1 MITLAAS
8 LQGVFHRGC
17 VPRVAACG
25 MHAALWAACMSTSS
39 VRLLRKVSSRP
50 CFPTSGH
57 VQCCT
62 ALSSVTVPA
71 VVHSWLSPSV
81 LASCA
86 LPSAQSVLL
95 RPVVLQDISGP
106 DRRRRRCHRHRRRCH
121 HRCGRR
127 RHRRRRRLGR
137 RHHRRDHRRRDRRRR
152 GRRRRGRRRRGR
164 RRGRRRHRGRR
175 RASRRRPL
183 QRQGLSASQP
193 LGLCL
198 CKGAEKPTSSAA
210 GARFL
215 QTQLL
220 GSALT
225 ATTALVV
232 VPPAGG
238 KAGVSRGGAKQ
249 I

>member
-127 RHRRRRRLGR
+127 RRRR
-137 RHHRRDHRRRDRRRR
+137 RRRR
-152 GRRRRGRRRRGR
+152 GRRRPPRSPTRQPPPPSAAPGIVSKSASRLMSLQRRREANQQC
-164 RRGRRRHRGRR
+164 RRGQVLADTATGQCTHRDDGAGRHHTCR
-175 RASRRRPL
+175 
-183 QRQGLSASQP
+183 RQGWRQQRGCEAD
-193 LGLCL
+193 
-198 CKGAEKPTSSAA
+198 
-210 GARFL
+210 
-215 QTQLL
+215 
-220 GSALT
+220 LT
-225 ATTALVV
+225 RACFEFC
-232 VPPAGG
+232 
-238 KAGVSRGGAKQ
+238 S
-249 I
+249 